1 MQFRPYQQ
9 EIIEKGTEVITRYSF
24 LYLAMEVRTGK
35 TLTSFG
41 IANNLKV
48 NRILFVTKKKAIGSI
63 EKDYQLYNPKFELVV
78 INYESLHKIDTRIR
92 FDLIVIDE
100 AHSLGAFPK
109 PSKRA
114 KDIRDLINKNKPFV
128 ILLSGTPTPES
139 YSQMYH
145 QVYGIPNNPFNQCVN
160 FYRFANS
167 YVRVTE
173 KIINGL
179 RIRDY
184 SNGLPTIMDVMK
196 PYLIAFSQKD
206 AGFKVETNEII
217 LEVQMKDTTYNLA
230 KYLSKHRVYE
240 GEVDNKPEFI
250 LGDTPAKLMT
260 KLHQIF
266 SGTVKFESGSSKII
280 DLSKAEYIYDKF
292 SHLKIGI
299 FYKFKEELKALKEI
313 YGDKLC
319 TELSVFNDTNKSIAL
334 QIVSGR
340 EGISLRQAKCLVYY
354 NIDFSA
360 TSYWQSRDRMTTQ
373 DREKNKVYW
382 IFSKQ
387 GIEKSIYKTVMSK
400 KTYTTSHFKKDLLSL

>member
-145 QVYGIPNNPFNQCVN
+145 QVYGIPNNPFFQCVN

-206 AGFKVETNEII
+206 AGFKVETNEIV

-230 KYLSKHRVYE
+230 KYTQTP
-240 GEVDNKPEFI
+240 GESSFSRI
-250 LGDTPAKLMT
+250 L
-260 KLHQIF
+260 
-266 SGTVKFESGSSKII
+266 
-280 DLSKAEYIYDKF
+280 
-292 SHLKIGI
+292 
-299 FYKFKEELKALKEI
+299 
-313 YGDKLC
+313 
-319 TELSVFNDTNKSIAL
+319 
-334 QIVSGR
+334 
-340 EGISLRQAKCLVYY
+340 
-354 NIDFSA
+354 
-360 TSYWQSRDRMTTQ
+360 
-373 DREKNKVYW
+373 
-382 IFSKQ
+382 
-387 GIEKSIYKTVMSK
+387 
-400 KTYTTSHFKKDLLSL
+400 